1 MSSKNILGK
10 ILQILKQSTPYHI
23 STIDCINF
31 LLGNKLE
38 ETDLH
43 NSNIPLHS
51 GKSYAEDSLSE
62 TMLQEIA
69 SGNRMPS
76 QIILNYF
83 AASDDWSLS
92 RLGPFYGLGR
102 DLTPSESEKLVVGIS
117 ALCNEF
123 IPDLHLNNFSDQI
136 KYLVR
141 LHFFNT
147 TDTVIFPKYTQ
158 TTIDYYI
165 PWSEKND
172 KLRNSLKESDIVFVS
187 GFPGMGKKQLVRHY
201 LDYALSHHS
210 YLPYNIAWLD
220 VTSSDS
226 SLKSAFSKSLTFL
239 GNEVTDLNKKCGLL
253 KQKVTPAIVIIN
265 CPFLQKEDFDFI
277 SQYLEPTKIKYI
289 IITRT
294 PIDNSR
300 VSVQLAK
307 YDVLVLKRIFSKLL
321 PKSKLFSD
329 DDFKTLCSRV
339 SYNPLAIS
347 LIAKMLKKS
356 DSNKRRS
363 LKAALLDSKTWIW
376 HEKNLPKTHS
386 FYKSSDKTG
395 VYITTILQR
404 MLSDFPERFMNSNLS
419 ELALWTRYSIPMT
432 YLKTIVDFKT
442 IHTATEYGLLQFN
455 DEKRS
460 IISMPTLLA
469 ETILNQYPLTFL
481 DYEEKFRKVIYQ
493 SMAIKI
499 SAENSALV
507 YCAIY
512 NSLFYFQYD
521 TIKLKSRPSQNDQI
535 RIDSWNS
542 FLSDAILYYS
552 SLGHQKFSD
561 DLSKELYITSNHN
574 NEISQKLTPIQTV
587 SKDSVELS
595 LYCTFGGD
603 KDHITKSV
611 DKQLSS
617 FAQLSDWVNL
627 KNPIDF
633 FNIGKQVS
641 NIFMI
646 TFDRFIMQIYKDIK
660 SHLAYSIP
668 LDKVCSS
675 YIATLTQVVK
685 CSSQNS
691 LPETTTCYVNM
702 IYHYLS
708 AVFYPEYKMHYIKFG
723 KEYYHVLK
731 GSPVASYDLKFK
743 ADLQRF
749 FHILMQS
756 YHPFVYCHL
765 IPSADTYIN
774 FSHTYNELYL
784 EWKDKICSSQN
795 IQFLFT
801 VTSFYLKMLDIPTNY
816 VAYNPNTLLKIHDAL
831 NRFENL
837 LTKHISSSEEEYE
850 SALTALNDCRE
861 LLKLMDLSY
870 KTRTPK

>member
-1 MSSKNILGK
+1 MTDENILKK
-10 ILQILKQSTPYHI
+10 IVLILKQSENYSI
-23 STIDCINF
+23 SVIDSINY

-38 ETDLH
+38 E
-43 NSNIPLHS
+43 N
-51 GKSYAEDSLSE
+51 DSRTLSE
-62 TMLQEIA
+62 TMIQDIA
-69 SGNRMPS
+69 SSKRIPS
-76 QIILNYF
+76 QTILNYL

-92 RLGPFYGLGR
+92 RLSPFYGLDR
-102 DLTPSESEKLVVGIS
+102 DLTTSESERLVANIS
-117 ALCNEF
+117 ALYTEYF
-123 IPDLHLNNFSDQI
+123 PRSPLNNFSDQI
-136 KYLVR
+136 KALIR
-141 LHFFNT
+141 LHFFGT
-147 TDTVIFPKYTQ
+147 ADTAIFPKYTQ

-172 KLRNSLKESDIVFVS
+172 KLRNSLKESNIVFVS

-201 LDYALSHHS
+201 LDYALSHRS

-226 SLKSAFSKSLTFL
+226 SLKAAFSKSLTFL
-239 GNEVTDLNKKCGLL
+239 GNEVTDLNKKCDLL

-442 IHTATEYGLLQFN
+442 IHTAIEYGLLQFN
-455 DEKRS
+455 DKERT
-460 IISMPTLLA
+460 IISMPTILA
-469 ETILNQYPLTFL
+469 ETILNKYPLTFL

-512 NSLFYFQYD
+512 NSLFHFQYD

-574 NEISQKLTPIQTV
+574 NEISQKL
-587 SKDSVELS
+587 
-595 LYCTFGGD
+595 
-603 KDHITKSV
+603 
-611 DKQLSS
+611 
-617 FAQLSDWVNL
+617 
-627 KNPIDF
+627 
-633 FNIGKQVS
+633 
-641 NIFMI
+641 
-646 TFDRFIMQIYKDIK
+646 
-660 SHLAYSIP
+660 
-668 LDKVCSS
+668 
-675 YIATLTQVVK
+675 
-685 CSSQNS
+685 
-691 LPETTTCYVNM
+691 
-702 IYHYLS
+702 
-708 AVFYPEYKMHYIKFG
+708 
-723 KEYYHVLK
+723 
-731 GSPVASYDLKFK
+731 
-743 ADLQRF
+743 
-749 FHILMQS
+749 
-756 YHPFVYCHL
+756 
-765 IPSADTYIN
+765 
-774 FSHTYNELYL
+774 L
-784 EWKDKICSSQN
+784 E
-795 IQFLFT
+795 
-801 VTSFYLKMLDIPTNY
+801 
-816 VAYNPNTLLKIHDAL
+816 
-831 NRFENL
+831 
-837 LTKHISSSEEEYE
+837 
-850 SALTALNDCRE
+850 
-861 LLKLMDLSY
+861 
-870 KTRTPK
+870 

>member
-1 MSSKNILGK
+1 MTDENIFKK
-10 ILQILKQSTPYHI
+10 IVLILKQSANYSI
-23 STIDCINF
+23 SVIDSVNY

-38 ETDLH
+38 ETESH
-43 NSNIPLHS
+43 P
-51 GKSYAEDSLSE
+51 LSE
-62 TMLQEIA
+62 TMIQDIF
-69 SGNRMPS
+69 SSKRNPS
-76 QIILNYF
+76 QTILNYL

-92 RLGPFYGLGR
+92 RLSYFYGLDR
-102 DLTPSESEKLVVGIS
+102 DLTTSESERLVANIS
-117 ALCNEF
+117 ALYTEYFPRSSLSDFN
-123 IPDLHLNNFSDQI
+123 DQI
-136 KYLVR
+136 KALIR
-141 LHFFNT
+141 LHFFGT
-147 TDTVIFPKYTQ
+147 ADTAIFPKYTQ
-158 TTIDYYI
+158 TTIDYYV
-165 PWSEKND
+165 PWSDKNK
-172 KLRNSLKESDIVFVS
+172 KLRNSLKESNIVFVS
-187 GFPGMGKKQLVRHY
+187 GFPGTGKKQLVRHY
-201 LDYALSHHS
+201 LDYALSHGS

-226 SLKSAFSKSLTFL
+226 SLKAAFSKSFIFL
-239 GNEVTDLNKKCGLL
+239 GNELTDLNKKCDLL
-253 KQKVTPAIVIIN
+253 KQKTTPAIVIIN

-300 VSVQLAK
+300 VSVQLTESP
-307 YDVLVLKRIFSKLL
+307 VLVLKNIFKKLL
-321 PKSKLFSD
+321 PKNKLFSD
-329 DDFKTLCSRV
+329 DDFETLCSRI

-363 LKAALLDSKTWIW
+363 LKTALLDSKTWIW

-386 FYKSSDKTG
+386 SYKSSDKTG

-404 MLSDFPERFMNSNLS
+404 MLLDFPEQFMNSNLS
-419 ELALWTRYSIPMT
+419 ELALWTRYSIPMA

-442 IHTATEYGLLQFN
+442 IHTAIEYGLLQFS
-455 DEKRS
+455 DKERT

-469 ETILNQYPLTFL
+469 ETILNKYPLTFL

-493 SMAIKI
+493 SMITKV
-499 SAENSALV
+499 SAENFDLV

-512 NSLFYFQYD
+512 NSLFYFQHD

-552 SLGHQKFSD
+552 SLGHKKFSD
-561 DLSKELYITSNHN
+561 DLTKELYITSNYN
-574 NEISQKLTPIQTV
+574 NEINQQLTPIQAA

-595 LYCTFGGD
+595 LYCTFGND
-603 KDHITKSV
+603 KDHIVESI
-611 DKQLSS
+611 DKQLSN
-617 FAQLSDWVNL
+617 FDQLPDWVNL
-627 KNPIDF
+627 KNPINF

-641 NIFMI
+641 NIFM
-646 TFDRFIMQIYKDIK
+646 TAFDRFIMQIYKDIK

-675 YIATLTQVVK
+675 YMASLTQVVK

-702 IYHYLS
+702 IYNYLL
-708 AVFYPEYKMHYIKFG
+708 AIFYPEYRMHYVKFG
-723 KEYYHVLK
+723 EEYYNALK
-731 GSPVASYDLKFK
+731 RNPIASYDLKFK

-756 YHPFVYCHL
+756 YCPFVYRHL
-765 IPSADTYIN
+765 VPYADTYIN
-774 FSHTYNELYL
+774 FSHTYSELYL

-801 VTSFYLKMLDIPTNY
+801 VTSFYLKILDIPTNY
-816 VAYNPNTLLKIHDAL
+816 IAYKPNTLLQIHDAL
-831 NRFENL
+831 NRFEDL
-837 LTKHISSSEEEYE
+837 LTKHISPPEEEYE

-861 LLKLMDLSY
+861 LLKLMDLSS
-870 KTRTPK
+870 KTRKPK

>member
-172 KLRNSLKESDIVFVS
+172 KLRNSLKESNIVFVS

-395 VYITTILQR
+395 VYITAILQR
-404 MLSDFPERFMNSNLS
+404 MLSDFPEWFMNSNLS

-442 IHTATEYGLLQFN
+442 IHTAIE
-455 DEKRS
+455 
-460 IISMPTLLA
+460 
-469 ETILNQYPLTFL
+469 
-481 DYEEKFRKVIYQ
+481 
-493 SMAIKI
+493 
-499 SAENSALV
+499 
-507 YCAIY
+507 
-512 NSLFYFQYD
+512 
-521 TIKLKSRPSQNDQI
+521 
-535 RIDSWNS
+535 
-542 FLSDAILYYS
+542 
-552 SLGHQKFSD
+552 
-561 DLSKELYITSNHN
+561 
-574 NEISQKLTPIQTV
+574 
-587 SKDSVELS
+587 
-595 LYCTFGGD
+595 
-603 KDHITKSV
+603 
-611 DKQLSS
+611 
-617 FAQLSDWVNL
+617 
-627 KNPIDF
+627 
-633 FNIGKQVS
+633 
-641 NIFMI
+641 
-646 TFDRFIMQIYKDIK
+646 
-660 SHLAYSIP
+660 
-668 LDKVCSS
+668 
-675 YIATLTQVVK
+675 
-685 CSSQNS
+685 
-691 LPETTTCYVNM
+691 
-702 IYHYLS
+702 
-708 AVFYPEYKMHYIKFG
+708 
-723 KEYYHVLK
+723 
-731 GSPVASYDLKFK
+731 
-743 ADLQRF
+743 
-749 FHILMQS
+749 
-756 YHPFVYCHL
+756 
-765 IPSADTYIN
+765 
-774 FSHTYNELYL
+774 
-784 EWKDKICSSQN
+784 
-795 IQFLFT
+795 
-801 VTSFYLKMLDIPTNY
+801 
-816 VAYNPNTLLKIHDAL
+816 
-831 NRFENL
+831 
-837 LTKHISSSEEEYE
+837 
-850 SALTALNDCRE
+850 
-861 LLKLMDLSY
+861 
-870 KTRTPK
+870 